1 MKFIAKLFGL
11 KLHNEQE
18 SKLLKTQNKILQ
30 EAIVEINNRC
40 ADLERENALLRKR
53 IADKTAADS
62 TMEKLIKELSLME
75 LEYMEPVGDA

>member
-30 EAIVEINNRC
+30 EAIVEITNRC